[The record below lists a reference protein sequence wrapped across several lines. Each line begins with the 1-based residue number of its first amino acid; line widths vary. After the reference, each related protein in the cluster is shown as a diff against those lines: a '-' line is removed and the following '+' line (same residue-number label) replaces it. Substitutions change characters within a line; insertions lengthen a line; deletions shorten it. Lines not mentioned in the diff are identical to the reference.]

1 MEKDHF
7 KDRSPHCTQRSQ
19 IKQGSVMYICT
30 KDAQKYAENISHLTK
45 IICVTHLSKKQY
57 HPRGLKVK
65 GYKLRDNI
73 NPTPEQIEKVVDYYH
88 THRRLID
95 SGVDPI
101 LSSKFVVGRGVY
113 LLDENGNRL

>member
-7 KDRSPHCTQRSQ
+7 KDRSPHCTQRSK
-19 IKQGSVMYICT
+19 IKQGSVMYICE
-30 KDAQKYAENISHLTK
+30 KNAQKYAKDISHLTK

-57 HPRGLKVK
+57 HPKGLKVK
-65 GYKLRDNI
+65 GYKIRDNI
-73 NPTPEQIEKVVDYYH
+73 NPTKEQIEKIVIYYH

-95 SGVDPI
+95 SGENKT
-101 LSSKFVVGRGVY
+101 LSDKFAVGRGVY